1 MFSKKDRIISLT
13 RDAIVVNSLLLVVS
27 CGGTTTDSSIS
38 SQSTSTSSTQHTSK
52 TVTGTSQTNSTVSSQ
67 SDTRA
72 DSPVNTPQGKS
83 QVVSSKDTSAKPDS
97 LSSKD
102 RQNTTS
108 PKVSNKTTPNP
119 TQAKPKQSST
129 TSNSNSINRQTTKN
143 SLGDKQTNKS
153 QSKVD
158 PLPPQYYEWK
168 KGEILDGEYRDRCKF
183 WEGGKKGSMID
194 ELFFIRKNIL
204 ENYVF
209 RNEVVDLNP
218 HNFVKA
224 STNFDDH
231 YKNMTDENSYLQQ
244 LRSFVK
250 RADGSLRHGPFIV
263 SKYKGNFPNSEKLE
277 SWYLGIEWEK
287 SPGQFDYGYPL
298 QWKGSYNSQ
307 FLPLDHSV
315 PREYTVRYVRPNSP
329 ASELLNGEP
338 KVKRGDKLIEVND
351 LGFKTAEGKEAIDRI
366 NKALHPTDSGVK
378 TKLILIDRDSKKEKT
393 VVISSL
399 DYKLLSTGA
408 GSKLLKLDNEIIGY
422 MHLGNVIFDFEI
434 VNSWLKEFKQSKV
447 SDIILDFR
455 YYDRVESDDY
465 GSKFEPLLLATILKN
480 SLTKGKIFRYREGY
494 GYDRERKYYPKEVEF
509 RTVCHTLEWNSKEKG
524 ICDEN
529 ANTSYVPQ
537 ISPKWWP
544 DHNFNGHMKGLQL
557 ELPSL
562 ELDRVFLLT
571 SKNTCGIGELI
582 INSLLGIDVEVILI
596 GEETCGSPYQSVLH
610 QNCGI
615 TFGYFGAEYMNHKR
629 EGRYDFGFKP
639 KNSNSKYGISI
650 PGCYVADDFSKDL
663 GDKDEAMLSAA
674 LQYRKNKT
682 CPEIP

>member
-1 MFSKKDRIISLT
+1 MVFNMDQVISLT
-13 RDAIVVNSLLLVVS
+13 RNAIVVISLLLVVS
-27 CGGTTTDSSIS
+27 CGETATDRSIS

-52 TVTGTSQTNSTVSSQ
+52 TVTGTSQTNTTVSSQ

-102 RQNTTS
+102 RQNNTS
-108 PKVSNKTTPNP
+108 PKVSNKKAPTP

-129 TSNSNSINRQTTKN
+129 TSNSNSPNRQTTKN
-143 SLGDKQTNKS
+143 SLGDKQTTKS
-153 QSKVD
+153 QSKFD
-158 PLPPQYYEWK
+158 PLPAQYYKWK
-168 KGEILDGEYRDRCKF
+168 KGEILDGDYFDRCKF
-183 WEGGKKGSMID
+183 WEGGKKGLMID

-244 LRSFVK
+244 FRSFVK

-263 SKYKGNFPNSEKLE
+263 SKNRGDFPNYQLGRSRH
-277 SWYLGIEWEK
+277 LGIEWKK
-287 SPGQFDYGYPL
+287 SPGRFDYGYPL
-298 QWKGSYNSQ
+298 QWKGSRYSRY
-307 FLPLDHSV
+307 LPLDHSV
-315 PREYTVRYVRPNSP
+315 PREYTVRYVQTNSP
-329 ASELLNGEP
+329 ASELLNGKP

-351 LGFKTAEGKEAIDRI
+351 LGFKTLTGKESIDRI
-366 NKALHPTDSGVK
+366 NNALDPAESGVE
-378 TKLILIDRDSKKEKT
+378 TKLVLLDRDSKNKKT
-393 VVISSL
+393 VGISSL
-399 DYKLLSTGA
+399 DPFKWTPGF
-408 GSKLLKLDNEIIGY
+408 GSKLLELDNEVIGY
-422 MHLGNVIFDFEI
+422 IHLGRGLYNFEW
-434 VNSWLKEFKQSKV
+434 VHPWLKEFKKNKV
-447 SDIILDFR
+447 SDVILDIR
-455 YYDRVESDDY
+455 YYDRAEKKHSV
-465 GSKFEPLLLATILKN
+465 SKFEPLLLATILKN
-480 SLTKGKIFRYREGY
+480 SLTKGKIFRYREGF

-509 RTVCHTLEWNSKEKG
+509 RTVCHTLKFDATEKG
-524 ICDEN
+524 VCDES

-537 ISPKWWP
+537 WGPNWWP
-544 DHNFNGHMKGLQL
+544 DHNFNGDKKRYQL
-557 ELPSL
+557 ELLSL
-562 ELDRVFLLT
+562 ELDRIFLLT
-571 SKNTCGIGELI
+571 SKNTCGAGELI

-639 KNSNSKYGISI
+639 KNSNSKYGVSI

-663 GDKDEAMLSAA
+663 GDKDEAMLAAA

>member
-1 MFSKKDRIISLT
+1 MFFNMYQVISLS
-13 RDAIVVNSLLLVVS
+13 RDLIVVISLLLVVS
-27 CGGTTTDSSIS
+27 CGGTPTDSSIS
-38 SQSTSTSSTQHTSK
+38 TQSTGTSPTQNTSK
-52 TVTGTSQTNSTVSSQ
+52 TVTGTSQTNTTVSSQ
-67 SDTRA
+67 SDNRA
-72 DSPVNTPQGKS
+72 DPKVTTPQGKS
-83 QVVSSKDTSAKPDS
+83 QVVSSNDSSAKPNS
-97 LSSKD
+97 LSSKN
-102 RQNTTS
+102 RQDTTS
-108 PKVSNKTTPNP
+108 SKVSNKKTSTP

-129 TSNSNSINRQTTKN
+129 TSNSNSPNRQTTKN
-143 SLGDKQTNKS
+143 SLGDKQTTKS

-158 PLPPQYYEWK
+158 PLPAQYYEWN
-168 KGEILDGEYRDRCKF
+168 KGEIHEGKYYNRCKF
-183 WEGGKKGSMID
+183 WEGGNKGLMID
-194 ELFFIRKNIL
+194 ELFFMREIIL
-204 ENYVF
+204 RNYIF

-231 YKNMTDENSYLQQ
+231 YNNMTDENSYLQQ

-263 SKYKGNFPNSEKLE
+263 SKNRGDFPNYRLLRSRH
-277 SWYLGIEWEK
+277 LGIDWEK
-287 SPGQFDYGYPL
+287 SPGRFDYGYPL
-298 QWKGSYNSQ
+298 QWKGSSNSHY
-307 FLPLDHSV
+307 LPLDHSV
-315 PREYTVRYVRPNSP
+315 PREYTVRYLQTNSP
-329 ASELLNGEP
+329 ASELLNGKP

-351 LGFKTAEGKEAIDRI
+351 LGFKTLTGKESIDRI
-366 NKALHPTDSGVK
+366 SNALDPAESGVE
-378 TKLILIDRDSKKEKT
+378 TKLVLLDRDSKKEKT
-393 VVISSL
+393 VVISSR
-399 DYKLLSTGA
+399 DAFKTTPA
-408 GSKLLKLDNEIIGY
+408 FGSELLKIDNEVIGY
-422 MHLGNVIFDFEI
+422 IHLGRGLYNFEH
-434 VNSWLKEFKQSKV
+434 VHPWLKEFKKNKV
-447 SDIILDFR
+447 SDVILDIR
-455 YYDRVESDDY
+455 YYDEVERRDY
-465 GSKFEPLLLATILKN
+465 VSKFEPLLLASILKN

-494 GYDRERKYYPKEVEF
+494 GYDHKRKHYPKEVEF
-509 RTVCHTLEWNSKEKG
+509 RTVCHTLEWSSKEKG

-562 ELDRVFLLT
+562 ELDRIFLLT
-571 SKNTCGIGELI
+571 SKNTCGVGELI

-639 KNSNSKYGISI
+639 KNSKSKYGVSI
-650 PGCYVADDFSKDL
+650 PGCYVVDDFSKDL
-663 GDKDEAMLSAA
+663 GNKDEAMLSAA